1 MIVLLL
7 GEILHF
13 MLIFICFEGC
23 YDFTAKI
30 LSRSSSQ
37 FSLFHYFHTGLFG
50 FRHYIMDS
58 SSLPHLGPYNAFK
71 DVPLK
76 RYIFFVFS
84 ITCCRNIP
92 WPHLPTDTALLSN
105 HLKQRIQLF

>member
-7 GEILHF
+7 GEMLHF
-13 MLIFICFEGC
+13 MLIFTCFEGC

-37 FSLFHYFHTGLFG
+37 FSLFHYFHKGLFG

-58 SSLPHLGPYNAFK
+58 SSLLHLGPYNAFK

-76 RYIFFVFS
+76 RYIFFVFFNYMLS
-84 ITCCRNIP
+84 KQSMAP
-92 WPHLPTDTALLSN
+92 PTDGYSSSV
-105 HLKQRIQLF
+105 